1 MRKKFLNIT
10 MDSIKKKY
18 PKYDNDKLEV
28 IAYGLESLYIMFTK
42 TIVISSL
49 ALLVGVFKEM
59 LIILVLYNIIRTT
72 AFGMHARES
81 WQCYVISITLFI
93 GGALL
98 FKYIDINFYVKFAIG
113 AISYIFLVIYA
124 PADTY
129 KRPLVNAKKRKIY
142 KIITMINSSIYLVL
156 IFILRES
163 NISTALSL
171 GLLDSMLMIHPL
183 TYRMFHLPY
192 NNYKTYNE
200 SYN

>member
-1 MRKKFLNIT
+1 MREKFLKST
-10 MDSIKKKY
+10 MKSIENKY
-18 PKYDNDKLEV
+18 PDYDKDRLE
-28 IAYGLESLYIMFTK
+28 IIEYGLESLYIMITK
-42 TIVISSL
+42 TIVISL
-49 ALLVGVFKEM
+49 IALLLNVFKEM
-59 LIILVLYNIIRTT
+59 LIIMILYNIIRTT
-72 AFGMHARES
+72 AFGMHAKES
-81 WQCYVISITLFI
+81 WQCYIISITLFI

-98 FKYIDINFYVKFAIG
+98 FKYINVSFYANALIG
-113 AISYIFLVIYA
+113 AVSYIFLVIYA

-142 KIITMINSSIYLVL
+142 KIITVINSSIFL
-156 IFILRES
+156 ILIIVFKNS

-200 SYN
+200 SYS

>member
-1 MRKKFLNIT
+1 MREKFLKST
-10 MDSIKKKY
+10 MKSIANKY
-18 PKYDNDKLEV
+18 PDYDKDRLE
-28 IAYGLESLYIMFTK
+28 IIEYGLESLYIMITK
-42 TIVISSL
+42 TIVISL
-49 ALLVGVFKEM
+49 IALLLNVFKEM
-59 LIILVLYNIIRTT
+59 LIIMILYNIIRTT
-72 AFGMHARES
+72 AFGMHAKES
-81 WQCYVISITLFI
+81 WQCYIISITLFI

-98 FKYIDINFYVKFAIG
+98 FKYINVSFYANALIG
-113 AISYIFLVIYA
+113 AVSYIFLVIYA

-142 KIITMINSSIYLVL
+142 KIITVINSSIFL
-156 IFILRES
+156 ILIIVFKNS

-200 SYN
+200 SYS

>member
-1 MRKKFLNIT
+1 MRENFLKST
-10 MDSIKKKY
+10 MKSIANKY
-18 PKYDNDKLEV
+18 PDYDKDRLE
-28 IAYGLESLYIMFTK
+28 IIEYGLESLYIMITK
-42 TIVISSL
+42 TIVISL
-49 ALLVGVFKEM
+49 IALLLNIFKEM
-59 LIILVLYNIIRTT
+59 LIIMILYNIIRTT
-72 AFGMHARES
+72 AFGMHAKES
-81 WQCYVISITLFI
+81 WQCYIISITLFI

-98 FKYIDINFYVKFAIG
+98 FKYINVSFYANALIG
-113 AISYIFLVIYA
+113 AVSYIFLVIYA

-142 KIITMINSSIYLVL
+142 KIITVINSSIFL
-156 IFILRES
+156 ILIIVFKNS

-200 SYN
+200 SYS